1 MVPLLPSWA
10 AVDIAR
16 EAPKKGR
23 KRLIMGGAAVLGIA
37 LVTVALGQLEPAAPS
52 VEAGTVWPDTVRR
65 GTMLREVRGPGTLV
79 PEQVR
84 WVSAVTAG
92 RVERILLD
100 PGAEV
105 EPETVLLEMS
115 NPEVQLEAL
124 QAQQQLSAA
133 EASLVNTRTTLET
146 GLLAQQ
152 AAVAAARTNFN
163 DAERQANVS
172 DSLVARGLISLNEA
186 GLAKDR
192 LIQMRTQL
200 EVEEKRLKV
209 MGGSIGEQIRVEELQ
224 VERLQQVVSYQQ
236 RLIQS
241 MRVAAGAPGVLRDLP
256 LEEGQWVLP
265 GTRLARVVQ
274 PGRLKAEL
282 RIPET
287 QARDVVVGQRAMID
301 MRTDTMPGHVI
312 RVDPASE
319 NGSVVVE
326 VALEGELARGARPD
340 LQVDGT
346 IEIERLE
353 NVLYTGRPAYGQ
365 SNSIVGIFRME
376 PGGKAAQQVRV
387 RLGRTSVQQ
396 VEIVDGLRE
405 GDVVILSDMSRWE
418 TADRVR
424 IR

>member
-1 MVPLLPSWA
+1 M
-10 AVDIAR
+10 DIAR
-16 EAPKKGR
+16 EAPNKGR
-23 KRLIMGGAAVLGIA
+23 KRLIMGGAAVAVIA
-37 LVTVALGQLEPAAPS
+37 IVTVALAQLEPAAPT
-52 VEAGTVWPDTVRR
+52 VEAGTIWPDTVRR

-105 EPETVLLEMS
+105 EPGTILLEMS

-133 EASLVNTRTTLET
+133 EAQLVNTRTTLET
-146 GLLAQQ
+146 QLLAQE
-152 AAVAAARTNFN
+152 AAVATAVTNFN
-163 DAERQANVS
+163 DAERQARVS
-172 DSLVARGLISLNEA
+172 DSLVARGLISRNEA

-192 LIQMRTQL
+192 LVQMRTQL
-200 EVEEKRLKV
+200 EVERKRQDVLGRS
-209 MGGSIGEQIRVEELQ
+209 MGEQIRVEELQ
-224 VERLQQVVSYQQ
+224 VDRLQQVVAYQL

-241 MRVAAGAPGVLRDLP
+241 MKVNAGAPGVLRDLP

-287 QARDVVVGQRAMID
+287 QARDVVVGQKAMID
-301 MRTDTMPGHVI
+301 MRTDTMPGRVI

-319 NGSVVVE
+319 QGSVTVE
-326 VALEGELARGARPD
+326 VSLEGELARGARPD

-346 IEIERLE
+346 IELERLD

-365 SNSIVGIFRME
+365 SNSIVGIFRMS
-376 PGGKAAQQVRV
+376 PDGKSAEQVRV
-387 RLGRTSVQQ
+387 RLGRTSVNQ
-396 VEIVDGLRE
+396 VEILDGLQP

>member
-1 MVPLLPSWA
+1 M
-10 AVDIAR
+10 DIAR
-16 EAPKKGR
+16 EAPNKGR
-23 KRLIMGGAAVLGIA
+23 KRLIMGGAAVAVIA
-37 LVTVALGQLEPAAPS
+37 IVTVALAQLEPAAPT
-52 VEAGTVWPDTVRR
+52 VEAGTIWPDTVRR

-105 EPETVLLEMS
+105 EPGTILLEMS

-133 EASLVNTRTTLET
+133 EAQLVNTRTTLET
-146 GLLAQQ
+146 QLLAQE
-152 AAVAAARTNFN
+152 AAVATAVTNFN
-163 DAERQANVS
+163 DAERQARVS
-172 DSLVARGLISLNEA
+172 DSLVARGLISRNDA

-192 LIQMRTQL
+192 LVQMRTQL
-200 EVEEKRLKV
+200 EVERKRQDVLGRS
-209 MGGSIGEQIRVEELQ
+209 MGEQIRVEELQ
-224 VERLQQVVSYQQ
+224 VDRLQQVVAYQL

-241 MRVAAGAPGVLRDLP
+241 MKVNAGAPGVLRDLP

-287 QARDVVVGQRAMID
+287 QARDVVVGQKAMID
-301 MRTDTMPGHVI
+301 MRTDTMPGRVI

-319 NGSVVVE
+319 QGSVTVE
-326 VALEGELARGARPD
+326 VSLEGELARGARPD

-346 IEIERLE
+346 IELERLD

-365 SNSIVGIFRME
+365 SNSIVGIFRMS
-376 PGGKAAQQVRV
+376 PDGKSAEQVRV
-387 RLGRTSVQQ
+387 RLGRTSVNQ
-396 VEIVDGLRE
+396 VEILDGLQP